1 MLMFHSLE
9 TTSRKGVL
17 IMDYFLFML
26 TVAASLYVPYMIWFV
41 LLMSVLHFKTLTRLA
56 TKLPWG
62 VQIGGTVLLLVLLVP
77 LGWAF
82 AKDPVQATAW
92 MGIPTLW
99 PSFKEHDIRAAGNY
113 VRVATEK
120 LSDDVQLQW
129 RYWTSDIAPINVSFA
144 QVAKRARRGKA
155 AYYKLT
161 LQVPAVNGNYTYTV
175 HIECVWNN
183 IVVYR
188 TTQSI
193 TLIVGEFNQ
202 VNLSMPPP
210 PSNKAPVPAPA
221 PIQIP
226 SRTKYTAPAPTFVA
240 VPANILALA
249 MPTVIKPHTYEYYN
263 FIMNA
268 FNRVH

>member
-1 MLMFHSLE
+1 MDNTVDAKELAGVPDVIKEKLK
-9 TTSRKGVL
+9 TSIEVSAGISAIRSRRPGNKPPGQGQH
-17 IMDYFLFML
+17 
-26 TVAASLYVPYMIWFV
+26 A
-41 LLMSVLHFKTLTRLA
+41 
-56 TKLPWG
+56 
-62 VQIGGTVLLLVLLVP
+62 LVNQL
-77 LGWAF
+77 
-82 AKDPVQATAW
+82 
-92 MGIPTLW
+92 